1 MAIRQQGDY
10 QFESTYEG
18 GAMRAHAKDPSTG
31 KIVGTLFGTR
41 ASAHPHEALGEDEDP
56 MDTFVG
62 GAYDNI
68 SVPGQRQGELF
79 NYTPGSADMLAVH
92 PDHQGQGLARGLV
105 NVVARRMGAVT
116 PSDTLSPD
124 SAGMLGHMGI
134 DHAAPSFFNDDESS
148 VPGAMKDRRDSW
160 AKDSLDVRNMS
171 MRGDLGGREAETA
184 RPELPLPP
192 SFLAGTA
199 APASRPARSAPQK
212 ETLF

>member
-1 MAIRQQGDY
+1 
-10 QFESTYEG
+10 
-18 GAMRAHAKDPSTG
+18 MRAHAKDPSTG
-31 KIVGTLFGTR
+31 KIVGTLSGTPER
-41 ASAHPHEALGEDEDP
+41 LLMHGSLHPAAHVESTAL
-56 MDTFVG
+56 G
-62 GAYDNI
+62 GAYDNGPV
-68 SVPGQRQGELF
+68 SLGPMVPGYGRREQRQGEMFQSL
-79 NYTPGSADMLAVH
+79 PGGADMLAVH

-105 NVVARRMGAVT
+105 NVVANRLGAVT

-184 RPELPLPP
+184 RPEVPLPP
-192 SFLAGTA
+192 TFLAGA
-199 APASRPARSAPQK
+199 NAPATRPARTPQK